1 MNKLYHGIYQQ
12 HEFQNVP
19 KVHLVMDKG
28 DTVFF
33 HPILLHGSG
42 PNRTKVSNKHFTI
55 VRCFRIFFL
64 NAYSDSEKLFR
75 AIMPAVVVILLM

>member
-1 MNKLYHGIYQQ
+1 MNKLYHGIHEH
-12 HEFQNVP
+12 HEFEHVP

-42 PNRTKVSNKHFTI
+42 PNRTKVSNKHFI
-55 VRCFRIFFL
+55 AVSCYKNISF
-64 NAYSDSEKLFR
+64 NAHT
-75 AIMPAVVVILLM
+75 AI